1 MAETAKQEKPK
12 KEYYTGSWNGKQV
25 RFNRNWNG
33 HRLTDGECDALCNG
47 DAVTFQAVSRKGKT
61 YQARGMLAEQTFN
74 GKKFVG
80 FSLCMVPEGVFIYD
94 ETKMAETPRGTGPL
108 TQDEDDLFTTPIGSG
123 KQDSK
128 NQQSA
133 ETTMPPGMSRTES
146 YSEAGHGVGMPG
158 QSSQSYQGYVPDMDA
173 GGAAATSAVSKA
185 AGVAKTVAKG
195 TVTAGAVGLL
205 AAGAGMASAVKKSKK
220 KTDEMLD
227 RLADDTGF
235 AMGQLFAGNAWE
247 QRAVQKAI
255 QDVTGKPAPPMPA
268 RRLPDLPPMASAKD
282 DEMEL
287 D

>member
-1 MAETAKQEKPK
+1 MAETAKQEKPR
-12 KEYYTGSWNGKQV
+12 KEYYTGNWNGKQV

-80 FSLCMVPEGVFIYD
+80 FSLCMVPECVFIYD
-94 ETKMAETPRGTGPL
+94 EAKMAKTPRGTGPL
-108 TQDEDDLFTTPIGSG
+108 TQDEDDLFTMPVGSG
-123 KQDSK
+123 RQDSK
-128 NQQSA
+128 KQQSVK
-133 ETTMPPGMSRTES
+133 TTMPPGMSRTEP
-146 YSEAGHGVGMPG
+146 YSEAGHRVGMPG
-158 QSSQSYQGYVPDMDA
+158 RESHSYQGYMPDMNVGD
-173 GGAAATSAVSKA
+173 GASVSAASRA
-185 AGVAKTVAKG
+185 AGIAKTVAKG
-195 TVTAGAVGLL
+195 AVTAGAVGLL
-205 AAGAGMASAVKKSKK
+205 AAGAGTVSAVKKSKK
-220 KTDEMLD
+220 KTDELLD

-268 RRLPDLPPMASAKD
+268 RRLPDLPPMAPAKD